1 MPVFLCRSTK
11 SCKLTISVL
20 GTSSGTTTEHR
31 FNDLDFQGKNPRQIP
46 SVLAQ
51 PCFSNCAFQ
60 IIRVRVGIPATC
72 YRTENA
78 QIPKS
83 AGESAGKS
91 AEKKGTAGGTAGSSA
106 VLCFSKEAGLPA
118 LLPAMPP
125 AVPFFPALFP
135 ALSPALLG
143 IWAFSVL

>member
-1 MPVFLCRSTK
+1 MGSGPGKKIPRHPSFPPSKPKEDLGVAA
-11 SCKLTISVL
+11 VL
-20 GTSSGTTTEHR
+20 SESILVQNGP
-31 FNDLDFQGKNPRQIP
+31 K
-46 SVLAQ
+46 
-51 PCFSNCAFQ
+51 
-60 IIRVRVGIPATC
+60 VGIPATC

-91 AEKKGTAGGTAGSSA
+91 AGKKGTAGGTAGA
-106 VLCFSKEAGLPA
+106 VPFLCFSEEKGLPA
-118 LLPAMPP
+118 LLPAVPP

-143 IWAFSVL
+143 IWAFSSQSCSRSLGFQPKRAFC